1 MHKYWTV
8 LATCAL
14 SLPFAAAAQNRDGP
28 AEGQRSEHEQHA
40 QAAGETAPNGQS
52 TAAMHEHMQA
62 MREQMARI
70 HAAQDTEERQ
80 RLMHEHMQSMQ
91 QHMQM
96 MGRMGQEPDA
106 APGTSRCTEGDMACR
121 MQEMQAQNGMMQQ
134 RMRTMQ
140 DRMESMQQ
148 LMREMMDH
156 LRENEAQDTDDRRE
170 RRR

>member
-1 MHKYWTV
+1 MTNCWTV
-8 LATCAL
+8 LAACTV
-14 SLPFAAAAQNRDGP
+14 SLTFAATAQNAGAP
-28 AEGQRSEHEQHA
+28 AEAQGSEHEQHA
-40 QAAGETAPNGQS
+40 QVSAETAPGGPS
-52 TAAMHEHMQA
+52 MAGMHEHMQA
-62 MREQMARI
+62 MQEQMARI
-70 HAAQDTEERQ
+70 HAATDPAARQ

-106 APGTSRCTEGDMACR
+106 APGTSRCTEGDMVCR

-156 LRENEAQDTDDRRE
+156 LRENEAQDTDSAR
-170 RRR
+170 